1 MLDPVIFA
9 DGVLG
14 DRWPRTNNTSEALNP
29 WIKSDPLLLKIAEQI
44 ASGLYSWHG
53 MSKDE
58 LTNDAALGNWQA
70 DRCVLTLRRT
80 SRICQSSIGVS

>member
-44 ASGLYSWHG
+44 ASGLYSSWHEQG
-53 MSKDE
+53 
-58 LTNDAALGNWQA
+58 
-70 DRCVLTLRRT
+70 
-80 SRICQSSIGVS
+80 